1 MTLESVREKIDE
13 IDARIIRLIADRQ
26 HHAGEMAHL
35 KFRKGL
41 PIRDLGQRERVLERA
56 FDRAVESKIDPVSV
70 QKVFDILVQMSEER
84 QQECMGD
91 GNLP

>member
-1 MTLESVREKIDE
+1 MTLESARKRIDE
-13 IDARIIRLIADRQ
+13 IDARLIKLIAERQ
-26 HHAGEMAHL
+26 GLAGEMARL
-35 KFRKGL
+35 KFREGI
-41 PIRDLGQRERVLERA
+41 PIRDPGQREHVLERA
-56 FDRAVESKIDPVSV
+56 FDRAVEAKVDPVSV